1 VPVNLSNSQK
11 RVRRNDMKEI
21 YTVWKKELL
30 DNLRDRR
37 TLLTAVLMPI
47 VLMPVILIGTFK
59 LQEYTIKR
67 AEEKVITIAV
77 DSKQSAPTLI
87 SYLES
92 QDKLQLSEV
101 PPDIFESKIDD
112 GSLNIYLGIPETFES
127 DFSAEKPVEIKVYHK
142 SSNVDSSSASQRV
155 MVMLQVFNQ
164 QSAAQRLGTK
174 GIPPEALMSIIPT
187 PEDTATTQERGGF
200 FIGFLLPMFLVI
212 FAITGGMY
220 IAIDVSAGEKER
232 KTLEALLFVPVSRF
246 KLVMGKYLAV
256 ATTSTVTIIL
266 SLGSL
271 YTAFKAF
278 PPSGLLGDEV
288 VIDLS
293 IGAIGI
299 MLLVGIILAI
309 MFAGMLLSVA
319 IFAKS
324 YKEAQNYIS
333 PFYLVAIFPIAIVN
347 SIPDFKPTEPL
358 FIVPGVNA
366 VFVVKELLLGV
377 FDVTHI
383 LITIGSLLFFAV
395 TAIVIAT
402 KIYSKEGI
410 LFRD

>member
-1 VPVNLSNSQK
+1 MTRQKAPNVPVNLSNSQK

-142 SSNVDSSSASQRV
+142 S
-155 MVMLQVFNQ
+155 
-164 QSAAQRLGTK
+164 
-174 GIPPEALMSIIPT
+174 
-187 PEDTATTQERGGF
+187 
-200 FIGFLLPMFLVI
+200 
-212 FAITGGMY
+212 
-220 IAIDVSAGEKER
+220 
-232 KTLEALLFVPVSRF
+232 
-246 KLVMGKYLAV
+246 
-256 ATTSTVTIIL
+256 
-266 SLGSL
+266 
-271 YTAFKAF
+271 
-278 PPSGLLGDEV
+278 
-288 VIDLS
+288 
-293 IGAIGI
+293 
-299 MLLVGIILAI
+299 
-309 MFAGMLLSVA
+309 
-319 IFAKS
+319 
-324 YKEAQNYIS
+324 
-333 PFYLVAIFPIAIVN
+333 
-347 SIPDFKPTEPL
+347 
-358 FIVPGVNA
+358 
-366 VFVVKELLLGV
+366 
-377 FDVTHI
+377 
-383 LITIGSLLFFAV
+383 
-395 TAIVIAT
+395 
-402 KIYSKEGI
+402 
-410 LFRD
+410 